1 MDKESLVQLARTM
14 PKDRFVASFQNR
26 FLVLDARPRTDD
38 FDFDTAISEVAPD
51 PTGRAREV
59 EILEIVKARNNPYAD
74 RISIGRA
81 RNCDLVLRDPSVSK
95 LHAHLREGGGLL
107 QVVDL
112 GSQNGTKV
120 NGADLSAHTP
130 QPVKIGDQLI
140 FGRVSGKLHDAAS
153 LYALLRGT

>member
-1 MDKESLVQLARTM
+1 M
-14 PKDRFVASFQNR
+14 PKERFVASFQNR
-26 FLVLDARPRTDD
+26 FLVLDARSSRADD

-51 PTGRAREV
+51 PTAPRAREI

-95 LHAHLREGGGLL
+95 LHAHLRDGGGQL

-120 NGADLSAHTP
+120 NGAELVAHTP
-130 QPVKIGDQLI
+130 QVVKLGDQLV
-140 FGRVSGKLHDAAS
+140 FGRVSGKLHDAGS
-153 LYALLRGT
+153 LYALLRTPER